1 VSATAA
7 VTTPDLTN
15 TLDRI
20 PIGAQDL
27 KANSR
32 KFLRKALIVS
42 AAIHLGLIGIY
53 LASQLYHPPDEAAY
67 TGRVIKMQTL
77 PPPPPL
83 SDAPPPPV
91 IPVNTEIVK
100 PTIGVP
106 VPVPDAMAPEQTI
119 MTQQEIAASL
129 APVGM
134 GSGSGKDS
142 LVIASGDDLPSEGE
156 FVYYED
162 EPTPVTAPPP
172 AYPEFAR
179 DAGITGKVTL
189 HVLVGKD
196 GRVKNVKVIKGVT
209 GLDAAAVEA
218 VKKWVFKPALSNNK
232 PIGVWVEVPMDFHF

>member
-232 PIGVWVEVPMDFHF
+232 PIAVWVEVPMDFHF

>member
-1 VSATAA
+1 MTATAA
-7 VTTPDLTN
+7 ATTATS
-15 TLDRI
+15 LDRI
-20 PIGAQDL
+20 PIGAADL
-27 KANSR
+27 KANSQ
-32 KFLRKALIVS
+32 KFLGRALAVS

-53 LASQLYHPPDEAAY
+53 LGSTMWKPKDEAEY

-91 IPVNTEIVK
+91 VPLDQPIVK
-100 PTIGVP
+100 PTVGIVTP
-106 VPVPDAMAPEQTI
+106 VADDLAPEQTI
-119 MTQQEIAASL
+119 MTQQEIAATL
-129 APVGM
+129 APVGL
-134 GSGSGKDS
+134 GSGSGRDS
-142 LVIASGDDLPSEGE
+142 LVIASGDDLPDQGE

-162 EPTPVTAPPP
+162 EPVPVTAPTP

-209 GLDAAAVEA
+209 GLNEAAIDAM
-218 VKKWVFKPALSNNK
+218 KKWVFKPALSNNK
-232 PIGVWVEVPMDFHF
+232 PVAVWVEVPMDFKL